1 MSFNPHTHAGCDYLL
16 LKYLYYCQSF
26 NPHTHAGCDPTK
38 LSNGANE
45 IVSIHTPTQG
55 VTIGG
60 LDQQI
65 KSKVSI
71 HTPTQG
77 VTRIIWISIYLIC
90 FNPHT
95 HAGCDRRTCNI
106 GNSKAAVSIH
116 TPTQGVTIVEW
127 FTGVFDMF
135 QSTHPRRVWQYS
147 KISSWQQPLVSIH
160 TPTQGVTTV
169 QWDDLL
175 SVVFQSTHPRRV
187 WPWRIVERGSYGS
200 FNPHTHAGCDTQALN
215 KTDYPVSVS
224 IHTPTQGVTR
234 KLMSCRSYRVFQ
246 STHPRRVW
254 PAIPATFM
262 TSVLCFN
269 PHTHA
274 GCD

>member
-16 LKYLYYCQSF
+16 LKYLYYCQSFNPHTHAGCDRNAPLRTPPTVGF

-106 GNSKAAVSIH
+106 GNSKDA
-116 TPTQGVTIVEW
+116 E
-127 FTGVFDMF
+127 
-135 QSTHPRRVWQYS
+135 RERV
-147 KISSWQQPLVSIH
+147 
-160 TPTQGVTTV
+160 
-169 QWDDLL
+169 
-175 SVVFQSTHPRRV
+175 
-187 WPWRIVERGSYGS
+187 
-200 FNPHTHAGCDTQALN
+200 
-215 KTDYPVSVS
+215 
-224 IHTPTQGVTR
+224 
-234 KLMSCRSYRVFQ
+234 
-246 STHPRRVW
+246 
-254 PAIPATFM
+254 
-262 TSVLCFN
+262 
-269 PHTHA
+269 
-274 GCD
+274 

>member
-26 NPHTHAGCDPTK
+26 NPHTHAGCDRNAPLRTPPTVGF
-38 LSNGANE
+38 NP
-45 IVSIHTPTQG
+45 HTHAGCDKGFTLQLFRR
-55 VTIGG
+55 T
-60 LDQQI
+60 
-65 KSKVSI
+65 VSI

-135 QSTHPRRVWQYS
+135 QSTHPRRVWQA
-147 KISSWQQPLVSIH
+147 
-160 TPTQGVTTV
+160 
-169 QWDDLL
+169 
-175 SVVFQSTHPRRV
+175 HP
-187 WPWRIVERGSYGS
+187 
-200 FNPHTHAGCDTQALN
+200 C
-215 KTDYPVSVS
+215 
-224 IHTPTQGVTR
+224 
-234 KLMSCRSYRVFQ
+234 
-246 STHPRRVW
+246 
-254 PAIPATFM
+254 
-262 TSVLCFN
+262 
-269 PHTHA
+269 
-274 GCD
+274 

>member
-26 NPHTHAGCDPTK
+26 NPHTHAGCDRNAPLRTPPTVGFNPHTHAGCDK
-38 LSNGANE
+38 GFTLQLFRRT
-45 IVSIHTPTQG
+45 VSIHTPTQG
-55 VTIGG
+55 VTHP
-60 LDQQI
+60 DRRRFQ
-65 KSKVSI
+65 SVYVSI

-135 QSTHPRRVWQYS
+135 QSTHPRRV
-147 KISSWQQPLVSIH
+147 
-160 TPTQGVTTV
+160 
-169 QWDDLL
+169 
-175 SVVFQSTHPRRV
+175 
-187 WPWRIVERGSYGS
+187 
-200 FNPHTHAGCDTQALN
+200 
-215 KTDYPVSVS
+215 
-224 IHTPTQGVTR
+224 
-234 KLMSCRSYRVFQ
+234 
-246 STHPRRVW
+246 
-254 PAIPATFM
+254 
-262 TSVLCFN
+262 
-269 PHTHA
+269 
-274 GCD
+274 

>member
-16 LKYLYYCQSF
+16 LKYLYYCQSFNPHTHAGCDRNAPLRTPPTVGFNPHTHAGCDSPLSVKISISLRF

-116 TPTQGVTIVEW
+116 TPTQGVTSTSLLASSISS
-127 FTGVFDMF
+127 F
-135 QSTHPRRVWQYS
+135 QSTHPRRV
-147 KISSWQQPLVSIH
+147 
-160 TPTQGVTTV
+160 
-169 QWDDLL
+169 
-175 SVVFQSTHPRRV
+175 
-187 WPWRIVERGSYGS
+187 
-200 FNPHTHAGCDTQALN
+200 
-215 KTDYPVSVS
+215 
-224 IHTPTQGVTR
+224 
-234 KLMSCRSYRVFQ
+234 
-246 STHPRRVW
+246 
-254 PAIPATFM
+254 
-262 TSVLCFN
+262 
-269 PHTHA
+269 
-274 GCD
+274 